1 MLKFDSVGHRY
12 TWQGAPVP
20 GVTDVIRSALG
31 DPFANVPPLV
41 LEFKR
46 TLGVAAHLACHLD
59 DAGELDDASVH
70 PEVRPRLEAWRAF
83 RREFPFTVFASER
96 PLYHTLYGYAGTPDR
111 GIVVNGG
118 KWHAVVDLK
127 TGFPGPAAA
136 LQLAAYERL
145 FDAEYGHPV
154 MRRFALQA
162 LPSGRYRFTE
172 YTGVSDWRDFL
183 ACLAVHRLKERIA
196 A

>member
-1 MLKFDSVGHRY
+1 MLKFDSAGHVY

-41 LEFKR
+41 LEYKR

-83 RREFPFTVFASER
+83 RREFPFEVFASER

-111 GIVVNGG
+111 GIVTAAS
-118 KWHAVVDLK
+118 WRAVVDLK
-127 TGFPGPAAA
+127 TGLPGPAAA
-136 LQLAAYERL
+136 LQTAAYAQL
-145 FDAEYGHPV
+145 FNVELGYPDL
-154 MRRFALQA
+154 RRFALQA
-162 LPSGRYRFTE
+162 LPSGRYRFVE

-183 ACLAVHRLKERIA
+183 SCLNVHNLKRRIA
-196 A
+196 S